1 MTFEESIIK
10 LEEIVKK
17 LDGDA
22 TLEEAIEL
30 FQQGIELSKNC
41 MEKLKEQKGKIE
53 LLVDEIKNLTEEFNF
68 SDGKK

>member
-53 LLVDEIKNLTEEFNF
+53 LLVDEIKNLTEEFNL